1 MMMSFTQM
9 PDGGDDVNRDID
21 IRRSH
26 IIFLI
31 HVLHP
36 GSVDELHK
44 IFSDFQ
50 RRVQE
55 KENTLRNVSTL
66 FDLSIPPLAA
76 ARLFQRLSN
85 PRFLEF
91 RGSQESFWPIRAQ
104 GTLSSTRVSP
114 SLLQNIIQVNP
125 A

>member
-1 MMMSFTQM
+1 MSTTQM
-9 PDGGDDVNRDID
+9 PDGGDGVNRHID
-21 IRRSH
+21 VGLISF
-26 IIFLI
+26 FLV

-66 FDLSIPPLAA
+66 FDLSIPLLAA
-76 ARLFQRLSN
+76 ARLFQRLSK
-85 PRFLEF
+85 PGFIAF
-91 RGSQESFWPIRAQ
+91 RGCQERFWPIRTQ
-104 GTLSSTRVSP
+104 GTLSSARISH
-114 SLLQNIIQVNP
+114 SLLHNIIQVNP

>member
-1 MMMSFTQM
+1 MMSFTQM

-26 IIFLI
+26 IICLI

-66 FDLSIPPLAA
+66 FDLSIPLLAA
-76 ARLFQRLSN
+76 TRLVQRLSS
-85 PRFLEF
+85 PDLLCFMALRKGFGLSKPKVHFHQHEF
-91 RGSQESFWPIRAQ
+91 FPVFFK
-104 GTLSSTRVSP
+104 TLYK
-114 SLLQNIIQVNP
+114 
-125 A
+125 